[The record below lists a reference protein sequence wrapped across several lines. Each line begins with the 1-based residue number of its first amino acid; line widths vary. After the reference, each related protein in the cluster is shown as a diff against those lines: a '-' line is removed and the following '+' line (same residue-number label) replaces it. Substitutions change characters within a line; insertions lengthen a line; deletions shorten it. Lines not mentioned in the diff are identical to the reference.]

1 MKICN
6 ITAKAP
12 RPLRNA
18 KEKFSWRNF
27 VPLASWRYVL
37 LAGFLF
43 VVGCTN
49 AREELGL
56 KRDAPDEFAVV
67 KRAPLELPPNYDLR
81 PPRPGA
87 ARPQEQATS
96 LQAQSAVYGRD
107 PVAGN
112 SLPGNASA
120 ADRAFLEM
128 AGVLTLDPQIRAK
141 LDREQSYVSDE
152 NTTVMQ
158 KLGISEQEPGGAAEI
173 VNAPA
178 EAERLKKNQKEGK
191 PVTDG
196 QTPTIKR

>member
-1 MKICN
+1 MRILFALGF
-6 ITAKAP
+6 I
-12 RPLRNA
+12 
-18 KEKFSWRNF
+18 S
-27 VPLASWRYVL
+27 LAVL
-37 LAGFLF
+37 LAG
-43 VVGCTN
+43 CSN

-87 ARPQEQATS
+87 SRPQEQTTS

-112 SLPGNASA
+112 ELPANASS
-120 ADRAFLEM
+120 ADRVFLEM

-141 LDREQSYVSDE
+141 LDRETQYLADQ

-158 KLGISEQEPGGAAEI
+158 KLGISETKPGGEANI
-173 VNAPA
+173 VNAPE
-178 EAERLKKNQKEGK
+178 EAARLKKNQQEGK

-196 QTPTIKR
+196 DTPTIKQ